1 MSKISTVKSDTLK
14 NVYSQNRTV
23 DDQREIYKKWA
34 ETYDQ
39 ETTGDFGWM
48 GFRPAA
54 AAFAQRVTERSC
66 RVMDA
71 GCGTGLSGVA
81 LAEHGFS
88 NLHGRDLSPEM
99 LEIAG
104 KTGVYS
110 SLAETDLTN
119 SLEEAP
125 FDAIFACG
133 VFGYGPPHAEHI
145 QHLIN
150 AVMPDG
156 HVILTV
162 NGNGWKDMDWESELA
177 AVVKEHSLN
186 LEETLD
192 IEYLE
197 KEKIGG
203 KLLVFRA

>member
-1 MSKISTVKSDTLK
+1 LASISNVNSETLK
-14 NVYSQNRTV
+14 NVYSKNRTV
-23 DDQREIYKKWA
+23 EDQREIYRKWA

-39 ETTGDFGWM
+39 ETTGEFGWM

-54 AAFAQRVTERSC
+54 KAFAQRVSDRTL

-81 LAEHGFS
+81 LAEHGFA
-88 NLHGRDLSPEM
+88 NIHGRDLSPEM
-99 LEIAG
+99 LAIAE
-104 KTGVYS
+104 KTGVYA
-110 SLAETDLTN
+110 SLSEIDLTQEI
-119 SLEEAP
+119 SEDP
-125 FDAIFACG
+125 YDAIFACG

-145 QHLIN
+145 RLLVDATKPNGLI
-150 AVMPDG
+150 
-156 HVILTV
+156 ILTV
-162 NGNGWKDMDWESELA
+162 NGNGWNDMEWDKKLSMVVSE
-177 AVVKEHSLN
+177 HNLN
-186 LEETLD
+186 LEENLD

>member
-1 MSKISTVKSDTLK
+1 LASISNVNSETLK
-14 NVYSQNRTV
+14 NVYSKNRTV
-23 DDQREIYKKWA
+23 EDQREIYRKWA

-39 ETTGDFGWM
+39 ETTGEFGWM

-54 AAFAQRVTERSC
+54 KAFAQRVSDRTL

-81 LAEHGFS
+81 LAEHGFA
-88 NLHGRDLSPEM
+88 NIYGRDLSPEM
-99 LEIAG
+99 LAIAE
-104 KTGVYS
+104 KTGVYA
-110 SLAETDLTN
+110 SLSEIDLTQEI
-119 SLEEAP
+119 SEDP
-125 FDAIFACG
+125 YDAIFACG

-145 QHLIN
+145 RLLVDATKPNGLI
-150 AVMPDG
+150 
-156 HVILTV
+156 ILTV
-162 NGNGWKDMDWESELA
+162 NGNGWNDMEWDKKLSMVVSE
-177 AVVKEHSLN
+177 HNLN
-186 LEETLD
+186 LEENLD

>member
-1 MSKISTVKSDTLK
+1 MSKISNVKSDTLK

-23 DDQREIYKKWA
+23 EDQREIYRKWA

-39 ETTGDFGWM
+39 ETTGEFGWM

-54 AAFAQRVTERSC
+54 EAFAQRVTDLSY

-99 LEIAG
+99 LEIA
-104 KTGVYS
+104 KQAGVYS
-110 SLAETDLTN
+110 SLDETDLTN
-119 SLEEAP
+119 PIEEEP
-125 FDAIFACG
+125 FEAIFACG
-133 VFGYGPPHAEHI
+133 VFGYGPPHVEHI
-145 QHLIN
+145 RHLIH
-150 AVMPDG
+150 AAKPDG

-162 NGNGWKDMDWESELA
+162 NGNGWNDMNWEANLGS
-177 AVVKEHSLN
+177 VVKEHNLK

-197 KEKIGG
+197 KEQISG